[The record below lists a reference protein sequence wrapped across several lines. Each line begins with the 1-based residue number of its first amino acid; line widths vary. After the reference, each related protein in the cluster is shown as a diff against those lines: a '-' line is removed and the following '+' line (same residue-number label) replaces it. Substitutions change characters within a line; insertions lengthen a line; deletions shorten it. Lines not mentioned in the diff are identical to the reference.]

1 MEIQAIRSTATVDTT
16 AQTKAASAAAPQK
29 PAGPPPAGGARP
41 AKPAGG
47 PKPAETQA
55 GAQSTDSS
63 TSTSSTKKTYDKRDA
78 NQDGTV
84 SSQEE
89 LLYTL
94 THPNEENKSQMT
106 ASAIQLQNGL
116 KAYQQG

>member
-16 AQTKAASAAAPQK
+16 AQTKAASAAPQK

-47 PKPAETQA
+47 PKPTAAQA
-55 GAQSTDSS
+55 GTESTD
-63 TSTSSTKKTYDKRDA
+63 STSSTKKTYDKRDA

-94 THPNEENKSQMT
+94 THPNEESKTQLT
-106 ASAIQLQNGL
+106 ASASQLQNGL